1 MRSILI
7 LGCLFGVAFTLRAD
21 APEQTDIQIG
31 RYTTMSIEAT
41 VEQEDVFLAVVDIT
55 FDETVKTVEDAILV
69 LLQPKGYRLYLP
81 DMQPEQPH
89 VFKSLTVPDTHRQLG
104 PLTLRDALETLAGAA
119 WYLVHD
125 PVYRILSFEIC
136 TTSTSSEVS
145 Q

>member
-1 MRSILI
+1 MRRFLI
-7 LGCLFGVAFTLRAD
+7 LCCVVGTVFTLRAD

-41 VEQEDVFLAVVDIT
+41 AEQEDVFLALVNIS
-55 FDETVKTVEDAILV
+55 FDETVKTVEDA
-69 LLQPKGYRLYLP
+69 LLELLHPKGYRLYLP
-81 DMQPEQPH
+81 NMQADQPH
-89 VFKSLTVPDTHRQLG
+89 VFKSLILPDTHRQLG

-136 TTSTSSEVS
+136 STSTISEVS